1 MSSALIGALRVFMGL
16 DSASFHDGLSEA
28 QVAMK
33 KAGEQMQRVGKQMS
47 KVGQT
52 LTTHVTAPITAAFAS
67 VAASVVM
74 VSKEV
79 AELAAEAKTAG
90 VSFEAFQQLKYA
102 AERSQ
107 VSVEALTDGLKEMQL
122 RADEFAVTGK
132 GSAAEAFERIGY
144 SATQA
149 KEALK
154 DPALMFE
161 DIIDRIS
168 KLDKAAQI
176 RVADEIFGGTG
187 GEQFVRMMDGGI
199 EGIRALKAEFVAN
212 GGLIPDATAKQALDF
227 QNAMKGLGDAA
238 KGVVMAIAGSGLLET
253 FTGLM
258 NKAAEWVR
266 GLSSVNPEIV
276 KWGVVLAGVAAAIGP
291 VLMAVGAVASG
302 IGALMPVLGAI
313 AAVMSGPVVLAV
325 GAAVLAFMA
334 FKDDIIPALKSFGA
348 VLKETVGPK
357 IAPLMEAAKS
367 LFSAFGSVVS
377 GLFSANGGS
386 LQKDLKMWG
395 EVIARVFG
403 AALDI
408 ITGAVRVITSVL
420 NAIGAALRG
429 DWSAMWGHLG
439 SAVMSALKGIGN
451 AFATLFPEITAW
463 VRKTYEGV
471 KTWLMT
477 KLGETLGWVIG
488 KVQDVGQAFFKLYD
502 AVVGHSYVP
511 DMVTE
516 VGQWMARLDD
526 NMVKPARRS
535 TEAAAKAFE
544 DMRDR
549 VARVMEG
556 LMTDREKLD
565 LGFRRDI
572 KTLDDGLAKKV
583 ISQQE
588 YDQAVSRARRDYTT
602 NSAGLDAEGLTL
614 PKTPDLSGP
623 FPGVDRINAAWDSMK
638 EADARMRE
646 AIFNSREAFANSFA
660 WGAEQAMRGDWKGL
674 LQTVV
679 GDVFSNALKDLG
691 RSLFDMKGGGGFS
704 FGNILSSISKFLPGF
719 KNGGSFTVGGSGGAD
734 SKIAM
739 MRVSPRERVDVSTV
753 RQQRRG
759 DGQGLII
766 SVDKSDYFDV
776 AVRRVSAPDAAS
788 AGIASFQAS
797 ESQRQRAV
805 RIAPYRRG

>member
-132 GSAAEAFERIGY
+132 GSAAEAFERI
-144 SATQA
+144 
-149 KEALK
+149 
-154 DPALMFE
+154 
-161 DIIDRIS
+161 
-168 KLDKAAQI
+168 
-176 RVADEIFGGTG
+176 
-187 GEQFVRMMDGGI
+187 
-199 EGIRALKAEFVAN
+199 
-212 GGLIPDATAKQALDF
+212 
-227 QNAMKGLGDAA
+227 
-238 KGVVMAIAGSGLLET
+238 
-253 FTGLM
+253 
-258 NKAAEWVR
+258 
-266 GLSSVNPEIV
+266 
-276 KWGVVLAGVAAAIGP
+276 
-291 VLMAVGAVASG
+291 
-302 IGALMPVLGAI
+302 
-313 AAVMSGPVVLAV
+313 
-325 GAAVLAFMA
+325 
-334 FKDDIIPALKSFGA
+334 
-348 VLKETVGPK
+348 
-357 IAPLMEAAKS
+357 
-367 LFSAFGSVVS
+367 
-377 GLFSANGGS
+377 
-386 LQKDLKMWG
+386 
-395 EVIARVFG
+395 
-403 AALDI
+403 
-408 ITGAVRVITSVL
+408 
-420 NAIGAALRG
+420 
-429 DWSAMWGHLG
+429 
-439 SAVMSALKGIGN
+439 
-451 AFATLFPEITAW
+451 
-463 VRKTYEGV
+463 
-471 KTWLMT
+471 
-477 KLGETLGWVIG
+477 
-488 KVQDVGQAFFKLYD
+488 
-502 AVVGHSYVP
+502 
-511 DMVTE
+511 
-516 VGQWMARLDD
+516 
-526 NMVKPARRS
+526 
-535 TEAAAKAFE
+535 
-544 DMRDR
+544 
-549 VARVMEG
+549 MEG

-646 AIFNSREAFANSFA
+646 AIFNSREAFADSFA